1 MPFDPRTLDYQTP
14 VTKINPNQMEYRV
27 ELDVYSGPLDLLL
40 FLIKR
45 DELDIYDIPISKI
58 TDSYMSYIQELRTMS
73 REHGLDINVAGEFLV
88 MAATLMEVKSA
99 MLLPR
104 QVAEG
109 DGAQTTQDLTDPR
122 YELVQQLLE
131 YKRFKDAASALDHR
145 QMEHQQR
152 FARYPARR
160 DASGDDAPPIDLEE
174 IQIYDL
180 LDAFKTLMSEVGAR
194 KPRFHEVVYDDTPID
209 LHAADI
215 EDRLRRDGHLS
226 FRQLLEGRQSRSE
239 MIGVFLALLELIRQR
254 KILVTQADD
263 PSDLGIDAAPEGHR
277 HPPAEPPP
285 MRLVGAEPADGQ
297 PPAEIDPADQ
307 YSGPSSPKRRRRRRK
322 PEDEASASASTNEP
336 SSTTDDASSDE
347 PSPDAAALSE
357 PSDPHDDE
365 V

>member
-1 MPFDPRTLDYQTP
+1 
-14 VTKINPNQMEYRV
+14 MEYRV

-45 DELDIYDIPISKI
+45 DELDICDIPIARI
-58 TDSYMSYIQELRTMS
+58 TDSYMSYIQELRNMS

-88 MAATLMEVKSA
+88 MAATLMEIKSA

-104 QVAEG
+104 QPAEG
-109 DGAQTTQDLTDPR
+109 DGTQTTQDLTDPR

-145 QMEHQQR
+145 QTEHQQR

-160 DASGDDAPPIDLEE
+160 DASDDDAPPIDLEE

-180 LDAFKTLMSEVGAR
+180 LDAFKTLMAEVGAR

-215 EDRLRRDGHLS
+215 EDRLRRDGRLS

-263 PSDLGIDAAPEGHR
+263 PSDLQIDAAPEGHR
-277 HPPAEPPP
+277 NPPADTP
-285 MRLVGAEPADGQ
+285 MRLVGNEPSEGQ
-297 PPAEIDPADQ
+297 PTAPIDPAEQ
-307 YSGPSSPKRRRRRRK
+307 YSGPSSPARRRRRRK
-322 PEDEASASASTNEP
+322 PESEQP
-336 SSTTDDASSDE
+336 SPTADTTAPEQTSDDAETAEADE
-347 PSPDAAALSE
+347 PVDDAESQNQENA
-357 PSDPHDDE
+357 
-365 V
+365 